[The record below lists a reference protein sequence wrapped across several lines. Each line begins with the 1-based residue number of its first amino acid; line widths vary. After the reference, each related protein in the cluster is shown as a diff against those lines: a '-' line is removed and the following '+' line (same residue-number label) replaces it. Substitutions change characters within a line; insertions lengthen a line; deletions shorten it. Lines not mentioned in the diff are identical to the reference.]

1 MTEIKDFPAEC
12 LIVSAGVFL
21 SGRAGPDKYLLGP
34 SYDLLDLVSLMT
46 HQTTVYIEILKFI
59 VTQSQKKNCHMT
71 CYES

>member
-21 SGRAGPDKYLLGP
+21 SGRAGPDKYLS

-46 HQTTVYIEILKFI
+46 HRKYYSIYRNNAIYRDAISEEKL
-59 VTQSQKKNCHMT
+59 SHDLL
-71 CYES
+71 

>member
-46 HQTTVYIEILKFI
+46 HRTYYCIYRNNEIHRDAISEEKL
-59 VTQSQKKNCHMT
+59 SHDLL
-71 CYES
+71 